1 MNKITCNGSV
11 TNLKLAEGALSSFSE
26 NDLELLQYAI
36 WAYSYV
42 NSDQSAKYEISIQDW
57 INNILK
63 VYSVYCKR
71 TSKVIN
77 TLSKLI

>member
-1 MNKITCNGSV
+1 MNKITCNGNV

-26 NDLELLQYAI
+26 NDLEILQYAI

-42 NSDQSAKYEISIQDW
+42 NQDQYVIYEINIQDW

-63 VYSVYCKR
+63 VYGVDCKR
-71 TSKVIN
+71 TNKVIDI
-77 TLSKLI
+77 LSRLI